1 MTVLAIIIVGMLL
14 HINGQA
20 TIGEM
25 VTFMNFAGLINSR
38 LEQSVTFIN
47 RLMME
52 APRLHEFSGMGHGAG
67 HSDEPNAVDPGH
79 LGGLV
84 EFKDVSFSY
93 YGERMAVADTTGPTG
108 TARSCRE
115 YGPDGRAP
123 VRPVVPVGHRLC
135 L

>member
-1 MTVLAIIIVGMLL
+1 MLAIIIVGMLL

-25 VTFMNFAGLINSR
+25 VTFMNFAGVINSR

-67 HSDEPNAVDPGH
+67 HSRRAECGRSWPPRRARRVQGCFVLILRGANGCGGH
-79 LGGLV
+79 HRPYRDRPELPRIRARRARPRKAGWSRLG
-84 EFKDVSFSY
+84 
-93 YGERMAVADTTGPTG
+93 TG
-108 TARSCRE
+108 
-115 YGPDGRAP
+115 
-123 VRPVVPVGHRLC
+123 LC